1 MSRVWVHQ
9 RIPWSGAAWVYA
21 PPRLTLIF
29 LECKRRSQSH
39 HSQHPSCLPICRI
52 GYRHVGWTRVGN
64 GTAVRVAGQDK
75 AQPMWSWCFYQTNWK
90 ICITS
95 YMWYVYIQIE
105 VSTVHSLAMDAVPA
119 GTKPHLFFRESSV
132 VCSSSPLPF
141 LEEPPGYAP
150 SFHFR
155 REMWV
160 MRFCGGRS
168 KKIKKFHCP
177 LDEFFLAQEK

>member
-1 MSRVWVHQ
+1 M
-9 RIPWSGAAWVYA
+9 
-21 PPRLTLIF
+21 
-29 LECKRRSQSH
+29 
-39 HSQHPSCLPICRI
+39 
-52 GYRHVGWTRVGN
+52 
-64 GTAVRVAGQDK
+64 RVAGQDK

-155 REMWV
+155 RGMWGECVFVGVKEGQFKNFIALWMSSSLHRRNKEMP
-160 MRFCGGRS
+160 RREKAPS
-168 KKIKKFHCP
+168 TPISAA
-177 LDEFFLAQEK
+177 LADPEMGVPDVPSGQEPGAR